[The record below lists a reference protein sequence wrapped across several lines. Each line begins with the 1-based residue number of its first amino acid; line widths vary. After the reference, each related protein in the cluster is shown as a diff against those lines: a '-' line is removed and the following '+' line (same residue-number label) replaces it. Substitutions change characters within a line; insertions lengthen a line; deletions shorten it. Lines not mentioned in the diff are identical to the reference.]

1 MSLVFINAALLAG
14 AGAAVIPLV
23 IHLLHRRKA
32 RQDVLST
39 LRFLKAGLAA
49 TRRRTR
55 LKHLLV
61 LLLRITAVL
70 IIVAAL
76 ARPAYKGA
84 LFFRKGTA
92 PVNCVIVLDNSTSM
106 AYVEVAGSRFD
117 RARETACRVARGLPP
132 GSRAGL
138 IVTGVGPRGEV
149 LDREFTFN
157 TAPLCSQMMQLELS
171 ACGGTCGDAL
181 RRAYAMLETETARE
195 TAQGSEVY
203 VISDLAV
210 NAWRTLG
217 GIEPPEGT
225 ATFVIDV
232 GGDADANFRI
242 VEATA
247 QRRNAPAPRLEVE
260 AVVMSGRLGASR
272 VAEVYVAGVKRAERI
287 AEVPAGSRVREVFSI
302 PLLENGEKAMQGWV
316 ALREDDPVKADNSF
330 YFTARA
336 ARRVDCLV
344 VHDEVAGSLDTGLF
358 VRDALEPAG
367 LKGATE
373 VTVTSAAA
381 AQLRR
386 EDFAG
391 RDCIV
396 LAGALGVSDDLWREV
411 ESFLGQGGGVV
422 LFLAEGLDPPSVSG
436 ILGDY
441 LGIEIGGYTREVE
454 GKTLAAIAFEHPA
467 LAGFA
472 GGRNGNLAAARF
484 YRRRV
489 LKPVGDRAAAVELAR
504 FADGSP
510 ALVAGQA
517 GAGRLIVAAFSP
529 VREDTDLVLRASF
542 VPFINELVLHASGA
556 STVGALRTDTRIV
569 GEAVTFEVPRAAEG
583 ARAEITTPFGER
595 TVELAAAP
603 GSGRLGFRPCFPGNY
618 LARVSGPHGV
628 SEMPFSVNLDP
639 AESDGDRIAAGEIE
653 DLLTD
658 CVVARELTERRV
670 EEAKGATRGAREIFD
685 FFLVAALAVL
695 ALEAYAA
702 NRFYREGGRDR

>member
-55 LKHLLV
+55 LKHILV
-61 LLLRITAVL
+61 LLLRMAAVL

-106 AYVEVAGSRFD
+106 AYVEVGGSRFD
-117 RARETACRVARGLPP
+117 RARETACRIARGLPP

-157 TAPLCSQMMQLELS
+157 TAALCSQMMQLELS

-181 RRAYAMLETETARE
+181 RRAYSMLETETASAI
-195 TAQGSEVY
+195 AQGSEVY
-203 VISDLAV
+203 AISDLTL

-217 GIEPPEGT
+217 GIEPPDGT

-232 GGDADANFRI
+232 GGEADENFRI

-247 QRRNAPAPRLEVE
+247 QRRITPAPRLEVE

-272 VAEVYVAGVKRAERI
+272 LAEVYVGGVKRAERI
-287 AEVPAGSRVREVFSI
+287 VEVPAASRVREVFSI
-302 PLLENGEKAMQGWV
+302 PLLENGERTTQGWV
-316 ALREDDPVKADNSF
+316 ALREDDPVRADNSL
-330 YFTARA
+330 YFTAPA
-336 ARRVDCLV
+336 GRRVDCLV
-344 VHDEVAGSLDTGLF
+344 VHDEVEGSFDTGIF

-373 VTVTSAAA
+373 VGVTAAA
-381 AQLRR
+381 SVRLRR

-396 LAGALGVSDDLWREV
+396 LAGARGLSDDLWREV
-411 ESFLGQGGGVV
+411 ESFLARGGGVV
-422 LFLAEGLDPPSVSG
+422 LFLAEGVDAPTLSG
-436 ILGDY
+436 ILRDH
-441 LGIEIGGYTREVE
+441 LAVETGGE
-454 GKTLAAIAFEHPA
+454 GRGEEGETVAAIAYEHPA

-484 YRRRV
+484 YQRRV
-489 LKPVGDRAAAVELAR
+489 LRPFGGRGAAVELAR
-504 FADGSP
+504 FADGSL
-510 ALVAGQA
+510 ALAAGQA

-529 VREDTDLVLRASF
+529 VRRDTDLVLRAAF
-542 VPFINELVLHASGA
+542 VPFINELVLYASGA
-556 STVGALRTDTRIV
+556 SAAGAPRTESRIV
-569 GEAVTFEVPRAAEG
+569 GEAVTFEIPRAAEG
-583 ARAEITTPFGER
+583 ARAEITTPLGDR

-618 LARVSGPHGV
+618 LARISGGDGV

-639 AESDGDRIAAGEIE
+639 AESDGERIAPAEIE
-653 DLLTD
+653 DLVTD
-658 CVVARELTERRV
+658 CVVARQLTERKV

-702 NRFYREGGRDR
+702 NRFYREGGGE